1 MNVITV
7 ASAKGGTGKTT
18 TAVSLASVLAT
29 SAARVLV
36 LDLDAQGSASAWL
49 GADARPDVGVLDV
62 LAGRAALAAAVVP
75 SSTMPGVDVLPAS
88 GELAAADK
96 ALAGDALAV
105 LGLRRALEAARPDAY
120 AWVIID
126 TPPALGTLT
135 TAGIVAARWVV
146 VTAEASAWGLAGVA
160 ETVRTVNGARA
171 MLEAVGAVGP
181 AVLGVLPCRVAPR
194 QRLAAAALAA
204 LRTAYGDAVT
214 GSTIRES
221 VRLREAAAAR
231 LPVTAYDPTGSG
243 AADYAAAAAEL
254 TERIHHVTQSA
265 V

>member
-1 MNVITV
+1 
-7 ASAKGGTGKTT
+7 
-18 TAVSLASVLAT
+18 
-29 SAARVLV
+29 VLV

-49 GADARPDVGVLDV
+49 GADARPGVGVLEV
-62 LAGRAALAAAVVP
+62 LTGRAALAAAVVP

-120 AWVIID
+120 AWAIID

-160 ETVRTVNGARA
+160 ETVRTVNEAERLVEQGLVTVNGARA

-214 GSTIRES
+214 GSSIRES

-231 LPVTAYDPTGSG
+231 LPVTLYDPTGTG

-254 TERIHHVTQSA
+254 NGRIHHATQNA